1 MIVLGLALV
10 SVAVGL
16 DIDAGMVRDVRIVLG
31 GVAHKPW
38 RAFDAEAVVRGKT
51 LDAEVLARAGAA
63 AVAGAAPL
71 ADNAFKVELA
81 QRVRALRRARRDA
94 RTRAARVRRA
104 LLAPTPGGDRF
115 AARPARTIRRTW

>member
-1 MIVLGLALV
+1 MI
-10 SVAVGL
+10 AVPAA
-16 DIDAGMVRDVRIVLG
+16 D
-31 GVAHKPW
+31 
-38 RAFDAEAVVRGKT
+38 RGKT
-51 LDAEVLARAGAA
+51 GGAVPVQGPCPRATGETTMETLSRDLPGPWTPGAE
-63 AVAGAAPL
+63 
-71 ADNAFKVELA
+71 VELA